1 MTGNNTSNNP
11 NTDNIAEDL
20 YMFNKNIREAL
31 DKLTTAELSKLR
43 SDLNDPNKKINDI
56 LVDLAADNKYDG
68 DGTQTVDKLT
78 EQQVAH
84 IKSILK
90 KLS

>member
-31 DKLTTAELSKLR
+31 DKLTTA
-43 SDLNDPNKKINDI
+43 N
-56 LVDLAADNKYDG
+56 
-68 DGTQTVDKLT
+68 
-78 EQQVAH
+78 
-84 IKSILK
+84 
-90 KLS
+90 